1 MQSVLNGPFHIL
13 LPIGKCEWDTIS
25 TRDYG
30 NHFAISTLA
39 NKRVKR
45 NHLRK
50 EKKKEIVLHG
60 REDNKRHIFHTK
72 Q

>member
-50 EKKKEIVLHG
+50 EKKKEILLHG
-60 REDNKRHIFHTK
+60 REDTK